1 MRDILSALWS
11 VIGAKSSSCTGWMMP
26 RVGLPNEISK
36 TWPRIRQSLRQ
47 ETDCRTCMKQA
58 KICISLSLLYER
70 NSKSIPLTSG
80 IRCRILGKINPKL
93 IGNVFWWVISKK
105 CYKLADATL
114 TRNWY
119 KSDKETN
126 FYCFKDCQ
134 CERKVHFFEA
144 IFSTQM
150 FDIFVWVL
158 CRARECPPSVRVTDD
173 DRDSGSDIKMPRL
186 WWSVMVTPVTG
197 HWTHWITFQI
207 QYIQTKF
214 LFAIEEAF
222 VPK

>member
-1 MRDILSALWS
+1 MSKINLMYLKFIFTPKEAVRNERFLKTETVRKQLFLTLLNFGIIMRDILSALWS

-134 CERKVHFFEA
+134 CERKVTFSKQFFQHRCL
-144 IFSTQM
+144 IFLSGCCAG
-150 FDIFVWVL
+150 L
-158 CRARECPPSVRVTDD
+158 ASV
-173 DRDSGSDIKMPRL
+173 PRL
-186 WWSVMVTPVTG
+186 SVWLMMIATPAP
-197 HWTHWITFQI
+197 I
-207 QYIQTKF
+207 
-214 LFAIEEAF
+214 
-222 VPK
+222 

>member
-58 KICISLSLLYER
+58 KICKSRSLLYER
-70 NSKSIPLTSG
+70 NEVLNLNSTHIWDSLQNSG
-80 IRCRILGKINPKL
+80 KNHPKL

-119 KSDKETN
+119 KSDKEN
-126 FYCFKDCQ
+126 KLL
-134 CERKVHFFEA
+134 FFEILSEYSA
-144 IFSTQM
+144 G
-150 FDIFVWVL
+150 L
-158 CRARECPPSVRVTDD
+158 ASV
-173 DRDSGSDIKMPRL
+173 PRL
-186 WWSVMVTPVTG
+186 SMWVMMMSSPA
-197 HWTHWITFQI
+197 QI
-207 QYIQTKF
+207 
-214 LFAIEEAF
+214 
-222 VPK
+222 

>member
-134 CERKVHFFEA
+134 CERKVTFLKQFFQHRCL
-144 IFSTQM
+144 IFLS
-150 FDIFVWVL
+150 
-158 CRARECPPSVRVTDD
+158 ECCAGLASV
-173 DRDSGSDIKMPRL
+173 PRL
-186 WWSVMVTPVTG
+186 SVWLMMIATPAP
-197 HWTHWITFQI
+197 I
-207 QYIQTKF
+207 
-214 LFAIEEAF
+214 
-222 VPK
+222 

>member
-1 MRDILSALWS
+1 MNDSWKQRQSENNFFLTLLNFGIIMRDILSALWS

-126 FYCFKDCQ
+126 FYCFKYCQ
-134 CERKVHFFEA
+134 CERKVT
-144 IFSTQM
+144 FSK
-150 FDIFVWVL
+150 L
-158 CRARECPPSVRVTDD
+158 
-173 DRDSGSDIKMPRL
+173 L
-186 WWSVMVTPVTG
+186 
-197 HWTHWITFQI
+197 
-207 QYIQTKF
+207 
-214 LFAIEEAF
+214 
-222 VPK
+222 

>member
-134 CERKVHFFEA
+134 CERKVTFSKQFFN
-144 IFSTQM
+144 T
-150 FDIFVWVL
+150 DVWYFCLNVVQGW
-158 CRARECPPSVRVTDD
+158 RVSPVCPCDW
-173 DRDSGSDIKMPRL
+173 
-186 WWSVMVTPVTG
+186 WWSRLRLRYKDAPALMVCDGHPG
-197 HWTHWITFQI
+197 HWSLDTLN
-207 QYIQTKF
+207 YI
-214 LFAIEEAF
+214 
-222 VPK
+222 